1 MGCKMTKLIRKGGHD
16 ITEKGYDAPVP
27 EPPPPQPLDP
37 RLPLSARQKFSVCK
51 SWKGIN
57 RAMQPTGVNMFLKLF
72 EDNSDILNLFD
83 KFKELQTRDQQAES
97 LELAEHANI
106 VMTSI
111 DEGIRA
117 MDNVDFFYD
126 LLHQI
131 GASHRRLPGFKKEF
145 FWKIE
150 RPFLEAVKL
159 TLDERYTE
167 NIEKVY
173 KITIHFI
180 LETVIEGYDLAEARE
195 VNDNVKGKNSSS
207 ADAGSP
213 TSNSMQ
219 QTVNTIRMNVKSGGG
234 TSGMVCIAEEAS
246 KPSDNGSDTGKN
258 ENENMATHS

>member
-1 MGCKMTKLIRKGGHD
+1 M
-16 ITEKGYDAPVP
+16 
-27 EPPPPQPLDP
+27 
-37 RLPLSARQKFSVCK
+37 
-51 SWKGIN
+51 
-57 RAMQPTGVNMFLKLF
+57 
-72 EDNSDILNLFD
+72 
-83 KFKELQTRDQQAES
+83 ES
-97 LELAEHANI
+97 LAQALRIMKDRKTLIE
-106 VMTSI
+106 
-111 DEGIRA
+111 
-117 MDNVDFFYD
+117 
-126 LLHQI
+126 
-131 GASHRRLPGFKKEF
+131 
-145 FWKIE
+145 KIE

-234 TSGMVCIAEEAS
+234 TSGMMCIAEEAS
-246 KPSDNGSDTGKN
+246 KPTKPSDNGGDTGKN